1 VTPSFPFTRRQAL
14 AAAFVLALL
23 LVVAGRFLVQEGE
36 GPEAIAAESTAAG
49 STGGVSAEGG
59 STAPGIVAAEPE
71 PPAQVVVHVVGAVRR
86 PGLYRLDEGSRVADA
101 VALAGGTTPKANLT
115 AVNLAATL
123 VDGTQVVVPRAGDPA
138 AAPASPGGAGAAG
151 QPPGPIR
158 LSTATAEELQ
168 TIPGVGPV
176 TAERIIQ
183 YREQNGPFR
192 SVEDLDAVPGIGPKR
207 LEQLRDLVVP

>member
-14 AAAFVLALL
+14 AGALVLGLL
-23 LVVAGRFLVQEGE
+23 LVVAGRFLVQPG
-36 GPEAIAAESTAAG
+36 GGRPEAIAAESTA
-49 STGGVSAEGG
+49 GG
-59 STAPGIVAAEPE
+59 STAPGIVAVETAEPE
-71 PPAQVVVHVVGAVRR
+71 RPAQLVVHVVGAVRS

-123 VDGTQVVVPRAGDPA
+123 VDGTQVVVPKAGDPA
-138 AAPASPGGAGAAG
+138 AAPASPGGAGTAG
-151 QPPGPIR
+151 APRGPIR

-192 SVEDLDAVPGIGPKR
+192 SVEDLDAVPGIGPTR
-207 LEQLRDLVVP
+207 LAQLRDLVVP